1 MLVNRIFAHNNG
13 FISIQSLFSE
23 EKKSLLWNS
32 IGLCQDEYFTMFLTG
47 FRCKKRQKL
56 WLTYIKS
63 MKKPHAHMNNQPN
76 EPQRN
81 YDLLFRWQFFN
92 ITIMI
97 PNLFINFIYFSISLQ
112 NSYVLYLCTGVLQ
125 NGKYLPK
132 KSFRINL
139 WKILCAK

>member
-23 EKKSLLWNS
+23 EKKSLPWNS
-32 IGLCQDEYFTMFLTG
+32 IGWARMNILPCFWQVFDV
-47 FRCKKRQKL
+47 KKRQKL